1 MLGFAGN
8 RDHPAPRVGWSPADA
23 VISPQSL
30 EMGPFSFSLALDI
43 MEIINVTFLC
53 YSLPHVLL
61 GGALWVG
68 WGAFQLPDHWA

>member
-1 MLGFAGN
+1 
-8 RDHPAPRVGWSPADA
+8 
-23 VISPQSL
+23 
-30 EMGPFSFSLALDI
+30 MGPFSFSLALDI